1 MFNFLK
7 VIFCALLM
15 GNCGCLTLIGALGHR
30 KKKIVKRQEHTPT
43 PSSSEEAVHTQ
54 IIEETLKYEKPK
66 LSNWVWGRGV
76 ELFMEREGAVRFLT
90 VWVRL
95 EHQYLDPRGVSFYNP
110 VAREE
115 ICPMQGFL
123 SKQKILSSSP
133 GLGLTFYNVS
143 YMGHLPHIVWAH
155 SVSRVGPPFPS
166 RTPHKQVR

>member
-1 MFNFLK
+1 
-7 VIFCALLM
+7 M
-15 GNCGCLTLIGALGHR
+15 GNCGCLTIIGALGHR
-30 KKKIVKRQEHTPT
+30 KKKIVKRQEHTHT

-54 IIEETLKYEKPK
+54 IIEETPKYEKPK
-66 LSNWVWGRGV
+66 LSNWVRGRGV

-95 EHQYLDPRGVSFYNP
+95 EYQYLDPRSVSPYNP

-133 GLGLTFYNVS
+133 GLVLTLYNVS
-143 YMGHLPHIVWAH
+143 YMGHLSHIVSAH
-155 SVSRVGPPFPS
+155 SVSRVVHPFPS
-166 RTPHKQVR
+166 KTLHNQVR